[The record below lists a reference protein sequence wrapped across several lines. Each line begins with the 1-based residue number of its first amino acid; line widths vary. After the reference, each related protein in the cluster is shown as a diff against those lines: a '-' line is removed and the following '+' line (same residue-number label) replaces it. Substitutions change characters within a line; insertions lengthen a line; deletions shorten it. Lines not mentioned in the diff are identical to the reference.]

1 MNVQQ
6 FDTLLARLA
15 TGEITSEKLTELKQ
29 AADTNQEWKES
40 YDTVQN
46 MLSLLGSQ
54 TAQCVTPPADFNAT
68 LIKRL
73 DGAVAKKSH
82 KTKSLFAG
90 LSAVAASL
98 ILFLFLYHPP
108 QKTVVPQVEPQQKIL
123 LSETVTTPGEPVTI
137 TVDYIAQ
144 QKIEKALVVIT
155 LTGDT
160 HFVSSSS
167 EIATKRELRWEGSL
181 AQGSNTIPFTVQAP
195 QKGRATIVTKAF
207 YNGIEHPHLIVLD
220 SDGSQ
225 VTVLQ
230 YRLSN
235 RDAGNA

>member
-1 MNVQQ
+1 MKMQQ
-6 FDTLLARLA
+6 FDTLLERLA
-15 TGEITSEKLTELKQ
+15 TGEITSEELTELKQ
-29 AADTNQEWKES
+29 AIDTNQEWKES
-40 YDTVQN
+40 YATVQN
-46 MLSLLGSQ
+46 MLSLLGSHAKQ
-54 TAQCVTPPADFNAT
+54 SVTPPSDFNVS
-68 LIKRL
+68 LVKRL
-73 DGAVAKKSH
+73 NSAVAQKSH
-82 KTKSLFAG
+82 RTKSLFAG

-98 ILFLFLYHPP
+98 ILFLFLYHP
-108 QKTVVPQVEPQQKIL
+108 QKTVVPQVEPEQKIL

-137 TVDYIAQ
+137 TVDYIAK
-144 QKIEKALVVIT
+144 QKIEKAVVVIT

-195 QKGRATIVTKAF
+195 QKGKATIVTKAF

-220 SDGSQ
+220 SDGAQ
-225 VTVLQ
+225 VTILQ